1 MYKNEVD
8 KLVEDV
14 SRNLLLSAN
23 SYYKLGLS
31 VFEETRAKAWT
42 DFQPAIGNI
51 SISIEL
57 LLKGVVAQKAFRLLY
72 TNLPDEASLLISYPE
87 VLSEAHNSKS
97 FISDLKTFTSKT
109 IDLDKSVSLFFHLY
123 PELKQEFRP
132 FLTSLST
139 VRNVSVHAAIPNY
152 QKYELDRIVY
162 YSTKL
167 FAEVAN
173 RSVFKFNLFKIPP
186 KLNDFIKMY
195 EDEKVK
201 SVQSALDKARKNLKK
216 SKPHVPMILG
226 DDWTEMGENC
236 PICESLG
243 IMTGETEFNSP
254 ADLHFLAETFKCD
267 HCGLE
272 LEDYEEI
279 DLAGMESTLD
289 RSDELQEWFA
299 DKEYYY
305 PE

>member
-1 MYKNEVD
+1 
-8 KLVEDV
+8 
-14 SRNLLLSAN
+14 
-23 SYYKLGLS
+23 
-31 VFEETRAKAWT
+31 
-42 DFQPAIGNI
+42 
-51 SISIEL
+51 
-57 LLKGVVAQKAFRLLY
+57 
-72 TNLPDEASLLISYPE
+72 
-87 VLSEAHNSKS
+87 
-97 FISDLKTFTSKT
+97 
-109 IDLDKSVSLFFHLY
+109 
-123 PELKQEFRP
+123 
-132 FLTSLST
+132 
-139 VRNVSVHAAIPNY
+139 
-152 QKYELDRIVY
+152 
-162 YSTKL
+162 
-167 FAEVAN
+167 
-173 RSVFKFNLFKIPP
+173 
-186 KLNDFIKMY
+186 MY